1 MPPRTDGAWLSPGA
15 VLAHLGADAAS
26 PNQPAVD
33 AARLAAAAYV
43 ERVRPDLLTVVVT
56 ADGTTVTWDG
66 DAAVELGAVMLA
78 ARLYARRSSP
88 QGLASFGEFG
98 PGAILR
104 LDPDVERLIGTG
116 RHARPAV
123 G

>member
-1 MPPRTDGAWLSPGA
+1 MRYRTDGAWLPQDV
-15 VLAHLGADAAS
+15 VLAQLGADVGAG
-26 PNQPAVD
+26 NLPAVQ
-33 AARLAAAAYV
+33 AARLAAIAYV

-56 ADGTTVTWDG
+56 GGGTTVSWEGGPD
-66 DAAVELGAVMLA
+66 VQLGAAMLA

-104 LDPDVERLIGTG
+104 LDPDVERLLGTG
-116 RHARPAV
+116 RHARPAL